1 MKVIISDFIDILLS
15 LLRFNKK
22 KFYREFIIQS
32 SISQLIRGKTHNKRN
47 ILNYAKRLAKY
58 LYLILRIISFY
69 YKFTLIKD
77 NNKNKAKDFDLLI
90 IYPNKDNWI
99 LKGLSKDFEKEI
111 RKLAARSRTR
121 RKGGRLLY
129 SQDRDL
135 PALGVGT
142 TLTDV
147 ASVRDPMK
155 DERMM
160 T

>member
-1 MKVIISDFIDILLS
+1 MGS
-15 LLRFNKK
+15 LFKPP
-22 KFYREFIIQS
+22 
-32 SISQLIRGKTHNKRN
+32 
-47 ILNYAKRLAKY
+47 
-58 LYLILRIISFY
+58 
-69 YKFTLIKD
+69 KFTPPPQVD
-77 NNKNKAKDFDLLI
+77 TTNKLLDERDRRAEA
-90 IYPNKDNWI
+90 NEK
-99 LKGLSKDFEKEI
+99 KEI

-142 TLTDV
+142 TLTDM

>member
-1 MKVIISDFIDILLS
+1 MGS
-15 LLRFNKK
+15 LF
-22 KFYREFIIQS
+22 
-32 SISQLIRGKTHNKRN
+32 KTPKYTPPPEMKRN
-47 ILNYAKRLAKY
+47 EELLNERDRRAEANEK
-58 LYLILRIISFY
+58 
-69 YKFTLIKD
+69 
-77 NNKNKAKDFDLLI
+77 
-90 IYPNKDNWI
+90 
-99 LKGLSKDFEKEI
+99 KEI

-147 ASVRDPMK
+147 ASVRDPMS

>member
-1 MKVIISDFIDILLS
+1 MGS
-15 LLRFNKK
+15 LFKPP
-22 KFYREFIIQS
+22 
-32 SISQLIRGKTHNKRN
+32 
-47 ILNYAKRLAKY
+47 
-58 LYLILRIISFY
+58 
-69 YKFTLIKD
+69 KFTPPPQVD
-77 NNKNKAKDFDLLI
+77 TTNRLLDERDRRAEA
-90 IYPNKDNWI
+90 NEK
-99 LKGLSKDFEKEI
+99 KEI
-111 RKLAARSRTR
+111 RKLAARSRTK

>member
-1 MKVIISDFIDILLS
+1 MGS
-15 LLRFNKK
+15 LFKPP
-22 KFYREFIIQS
+22 
-32 SISQLIRGKTHNKRN
+32 
-47 ILNYAKRLAKY
+47 
-58 LYLILRIISFY
+58 
-69 YKFTLIKD
+69 KFTPPPQVD
-77 NNKNKAKDFDLLI
+77 TTNRLLDERDRRAEA
-90 IYPNKDNWI
+90 NEK
-99 LKGLSKDFEKEI
+99 KEI

-155 DERMM
+155 DERMK

>member
-1 MKVIISDFIDILLS
+1 MGS
-15 LLRFNKK
+15 LF
-22 KFYREFIIQS
+22 
-32 SISQLIRGKTHNKRN
+32 KTPKYTPPPEMKRN
-47 ILNYAKRLAKY
+47 E
-58 LYLILRIISFY
+58 
-69 YKFTLIKD
+69 
-77 NNKNKAKDFDLLI
+77 DLL
-90 IYPNKDNWI
+90 NERDKRAEASE
-99 LKGLSKDFEKEI
+99 KKEI

>member
-1 MKVIISDFIDILLS
+1 MGS
-15 LLRFNKK
+15 LF
-22 KFYREFIIQS
+22 
-32 SISQLIRGKTHNKRN
+32 KTPKYTPPPEMKRN
-47 ILNYAKRLAKY
+47 EELLNERDRRAEASEK
-58 LYLILRIISFY
+58 
-69 YKFTLIKD
+69 
-77 NNKNKAKDFDLLI
+77 
-90 IYPNKDNWI
+90 
-99 LKGLSKDFEKEI
+99 KEI

-142 TLTDV
+142 TLTDT
-147 ASVRDPMK
+147 ASVRDPMS

>member
-1 MKVIISDFIDILLS
+1 MGRLFK
-15 LLRFNKK
+15 NP
-22 KFYREFIIQS
+22 KFTPPPEM
-32 SISQLIRGKTHNKRN
+32 KRN
-47 ILNYAKRLAKY
+47 E
-58 LYLILRIISFY
+58 
-69 YKFTLIKD
+69 
-77 NNKNKAKDFDLLI
+77 DLL
-90 IYPNKDNWI
+90 NERDRRAEASEK
-99 LKGLSKDFEKEI
+99 KEI

-129 SQDRDL
+129 SQDRAL

-147 ASVRDPMK
+147 ASVRDPMS

>member
-1 MKVIISDFIDILLS
+1 MGS
-15 LLRFNKK
+15 LFKPP
-22 KFYREFIIQS
+22 
-32 SISQLIRGKTHNKRN
+32 
-47 ILNYAKRLAKY
+47 
-58 LYLILRIISFY
+58 
-69 YKFTLIKD
+69 KFTPPPQVD
-77 NNKNKAKDFDLLI
+77 TTNKLLDERRAEA
-90 IYPNKDNWI
+90 NEK
-99 LKGLSKDFEKEI
+99 KEI

-147 ASVRDPMK
+147 ASVRDPMQ

>member
-1 MKVIISDFIDILLS
+1 MGS
-15 LLRFNKK
+15 LF
-22 KFYREFIIQS
+22 
-32 SISQLIRGKTHNKRN
+32 KTPKYTPPPEMKRN
-47 ILNYAKRLAKY
+47 EELLNERDKRAEANEK
-58 LYLILRIISFY
+58 
-69 YKFTLIKD
+69 
-77 NNKNKAKDFDLLI
+77 
-90 IYPNKDNWI
+90 
-99 LKGLSKDFEKEI
+99 KEI

-155 DERMM
+155 DERM
-160 T
+160 TY

>member
-1 MKVIISDFIDILLS
+1 MGS
-15 LLRFNKK
+15 LF
-22 KFYREFIIQS
+22 
-32 SISQLIRGKTHNKRN
+32 KTPKYTPPPEMKRN
-47 ILNYAKRLAKY
+47 EELLNERDKRAEASEK
-58 LYLILRIISFY
+58 
-69 YKFTLIKD
+69 
-77 NNKNKAKDFDLLI
+77 
-90 IYPNKDNWI
+90 
-99 LKGLSKDFEKEI
+99 KEI

-155 DERMM
+155 DERMI

>member
-1 MKVIISDFIDILLS
+1 MGS
-15 LLRFNKK
+15 LF
-22 KFYREFIIQS
+22 
-32 SISQLIRGKTHNKRN
+32 KTPKYTPPPEMKRN
-47 ILNYAKRLAKY
+47 EELLNERDRRAEASEK
-58 LYLILRIISFY
+58 
-69 YKFTLIKD
+69 
-77 NNKNKAKDFDLLI
+77 
-90 IYPNKDNWI
+90 
-99 LKGLSKDFEKEI
+99 KEI

-147 ASVRDPMK
+147 ASVRDPMS

>member
-1 MKVIISDFIDILLS
+1 MGS
-15 LLRFNKK
+15 LF
-22 KFYREFIIQS
+22 
-32 SISQLIRGKTHNKRN
+32 KTPKYTPPPEMQRN
-47 ILNYAKRLAKY
+47 E
-58 LYLILRIISFY
+58 
-69 YKFTLIKD
+69 
-77 NNKNKAKDFDLLI
+77 DLL
-90 IYPNKDNWI
+90 NERDRRAEASEK
-99 LKGLSKDFEKEI
+99 KEI

>member
-1 MKVIISDFIDILLS
+1 MGS
-15 LLRFNKK
+15 LF
-22 KFYREFIIQS
+22 
-32 SISQLIRGKTHNKRN
+32 KTPKYTPPPEMKRN
-47 ILNYAKRLAKY
+47 EELLNERDRRAEASEK
-58 LYLILRIISFY
+58 
-69 YKFTLIKD
+69 
-77 NNKNKAKDFDLLI
+77 
-90 IYPNKDNWI
+90 
-99 LKGLSKDFEKEI
+99 KEI

-142 TLTDV
+142 TLTDTV
-147 ASVRDPMK
+147 SVRDPMK

>member
-1 MKVIISDFIDILLS
+1 MGS
-15 LLRFNKK
+15 LF
-22 KFYREFIIQS
+22 
-32 SISQLIRGKTHNKRN
+32 KTPKYTPPPEMKRN
-47 ILNYAKRLAKY
+47 EELLNERDKRAEASEK
-58 LYLILRIISFY
+58 
-69 YKFTLIKD
+69 
-77 NNKNKAKDFDLLI
+77 
-90 IYPNKDNWI
+90 
-99 LKGLSKDFEKEI
+99 KEI

-147 ASVRDPMK
+147 ASVRDPMA

>member
-1 MKVIISDFIDILLS
+1 MGS
-15 LLRFNKK
+15 LFKPP
-22 KFYREFIIQS
+22 
-32 SISQLIRGKTHNKRN
+32 
-47 ILNYAKRLAKY
+47 
-58 LYLILRIISFY
+58 
-69 YKFTLIKD
+69 KFTPPPQVD
-77 NNKNKAKDFDLLI
+77 TTNRLLDERDRRAEASE
-90 IYPNKDNWI
+90 K
-99 LKGLSKDFEKEI
+99 KEI

-129 SQDRDL
+129 SQDRAL

-147 ASVRDPMK
+147 ASVRDPMS

>member
-1 MKVIISDFIDILLS
+1 MGS
-15 LLRFNKK
+15 LF
-22 KFYREFIIQS
+22 
-32 SISQLIRGKTHNKRN
+32 KTPKYTPPPEMKRN
-47 ILNYAKRLAKY
+47 E
-58 LYLILRIISFY
+58 
-69 YKFTLIKD
+69 
-77 NNKNKAKDFDLLI
+77 DLL
-90 IYPNKDNWI
+90 NERDRRAEASEK
-99 LKGLSKDFEKEI
+99 KEI
-111 RKLAARSRTR
+111 IKLAARSRTR

>member
-1 MKVIISDFIDILLS
+1 MGS
-15 LLRFNKK
+15 LF
-22 KFYREFIIQS
+22 
-32 SISQLIRGKTHNKRN
+32 KTPKYTPPPEMKRN
-47 ILNYAKRLAKY
+47 EELLNERDKRAEASEK
-58 LYLILRIISFY
+58 
-69 YKFTLIKD
+69 
-77 NNKNKAKDFDLLI
+77 
-90 IYPNKDNWI
+90 
-99 LKGLSKDFEKEI
+99 KEI

>member
-1 MKVIISDFIDILLS
+1 MGS
-15 LLRFNKK
+15 LF
-22 KFYREFIIQS
+22 
-32 SISQLIRGKTHNKRN
+32 KTPKYTPPPEMKRN
-47 ILNYAKRLAKY
+47 E
-58 LYLILRIISFY
+58 
-69 YKFTLIKD
+69 
-77 NNKNKAKDFDLLI
+77 DLL
-90 IYPNKDNWI
+90 NERDRRAEASEK
-99 LKGLSKDFEKEI
+99 KEI

-147 ASVRDPMK
+147 ASVRDPMS

>member
-1 MKVIISDFIDILLS
+1 MGS
-15 LLRFNKK
+15 LF
-22 KFYREFIIQS
+22 
-32 SISQLIRGKTHNKRN
+32 KTPKYTPPPEMKRN
-47 ILNYAKRLAKY
+47 EELLNERDRRAEASEK
-58 LYLILRIISFY
+58 
-69 YKFTLIKD
+69 
-77 NNKNKAKDFDLLI
+77 
-90 IYPNKDNWI
+90 
-99 LKGLSKDFEKEI
+99 KEI

>member
-1 MKVIISDFIDILLS
+1 MGS
-15 LLRFNKK
+15 LF
-22 KFYREFIIQS
+22 
-32 SISQLIRGKTHNKRN
+32 KTPKYNPPPEMARN
-47 ILNYAKRLAKY
+47 E
-58 LYLILRIISFY
+58 
-69 YKFTLIKD
+69 
-77 NNKNKAKDFDLLI
+77 DLL
-90 IYPNKDNWI
+90 NERDRRAEASEK
-99 LKGLSKDFEKEI
+99 KEI

>member
-1 MKVIISDFIDILLS
+1 MGSLFKTPKYTPPAQVGVTNKLLDE
-15 LLRFNKK
+15 RD
-22 KFYREFIIQS
+22 
-32 SISQLIRGKTHNKRN
+32 KRAEAN
-47 ILNYAKRLAKY
+47 EK
-58 LYLILRIISFY
+58 
-69 YKFTLIKD
+69 
-77 NNKNKAKDFDLLI
+77 
-90 IYPNKDNWI
+90 
-99 LKGLSKDFEKEI
+99 KEI

-147 ASVRDPMK
+147 ASIRNPMD

>member
-1 MKVIISDFIDILLS
+1 MGS
-15 LLRFNKK
+15 LF
-22 KFYREFIIQS
+22 
-32 SISQLIRGKTHNKRN
+32 KTPKYTPPPEMKRN
-47 ILNYAKRLAKY
+47 E
-58 LYLILRIISFY
+58 
-69 YKFTLIKD
+69 
-77 NNKNKAKDFDLLI
+77 DLL
-90 IYPNKDNWI
+90 NERDRRAEASEK
-99 LKGLSKDFEKEI
+99 KEI
-111 RKLAARSRTR
+111 WKLAARSRTR

-129 SQDRDL
+129 SQDRAL

>member
-1 MKVIISDFIDILLS
+1 MGS
-15 LLRFNKK
+15 LF
-22 KFYREFIIQS
+22 
-32 SISQLIRGKTHNKRN
+32 KTPKYTPPPEMKRN
-47 ILNYAKRLAKY
+47 E
-58 LYLILRIISFY
+58 
-69 YKFTLIKD
+69 
-77 NNKNKAKDFDLLI
+77 DLL
-90 IYPNKDNWI
+90 NERDRRAEAGEK
-99 LKGLSKDFEKEI
+99 KEI

-129 SQDRDL
+129 SQDRAL

-147 ASVRDPMK
+147 ASVRDPMS

>member
-1 MKVIISDFIDILLS
+1 MGS
-15 LLRFNKK
+15 LF
-22 KFYREFIIQS
+22 
-32 SISQLIRGKTHNKRN
+32 KTPKYTPPPEMKRN
-47 ILNYAKRLAKY
+47 E
-58 LYLILRIISFY
+58 
-69 YKFTLIKD
+69 
-77 NNKNKAKDFDLLI
+77 DLL
-90 IYPNKDNWI
+90 NERDRRAEAGEK
-99 LKGLSKDFEKEI
+99 KEI